1 MFRIL
6 FWLGILVSSSCRAFL
21 YEPNCDGKQ
30 VMVHLFEWKWID
42 IAAECER
49 FLADAGFCGVQVV
62 SSPTVSLKNKKYI
75 YTTSLSFSVKG
86 IAADR
91 AHYLG

>member
-62 SSPTVSLKNKKYI
+62 SSPTVSLFLKN
-75 YTTSLSFSVKG
+75 TTSLSFSVKG
-86 IAADR
+86 IAAD
-91 AHYLG
+91 